1 MVIGWVC
8 DGTSK
13 IHDERSWRIPLGL
26 FFIIPTIIASLIW
39 FIPEV
44 RSSQFWVPVMFS
56 DVNREQSPRWL
67 LIQGHTE
74 EARANLTKLRE
85 RAFDLHE
92 IEEEFLSI
100 QTGLQNEPEQSH
112 FKELFSR
119 SNRKRTAIVVGLN
132 FFQQATGQAFA
143 SQYGT
148 IYVKSLQTINSFNF
162 NVINGFIG
170 LVIVLLCLYLN
181 DRVGRR

>member
-1 MVIGWVC
+1 M
-8 DGTSK
+8 
-13 IHDERSWRIPLGL
+13 
-26 FFIIPTIIASLIW
+26 
-39 FIPEV
+39 
-44 RSSQFWVPVMFS
+44 
-56 DVNREQSPRWL
+56 
-67 LIQGHTE
+67 QGHTE
-74 EARANLTKLRE
+74 QARSNLHKLRE
-85 RAFDLHE
+85 GAFTPEE

-100 QTGLQNEPEQSH
+100 QHGLRNEPEQGR
-112 FKELFSR
+112 FRELFSA

-148 IYVKSLQTINSFNF
+148 LYVKSLQTINSFNF

-170 LVIVLLCLYLN
+170 LIVILLCLYFN